1 MKVGDMIKFGPK
13 DNVVGIGLILDV
25 KDDNNI
31 KVHMNWIC
39 SDMKWRDTVH
49 AWSSK
54 YIKGASEVVSK

>member
-13 DNVVGIGLILDV
+13 DNVIGIGLILGI
-25 KDDNNI
+25 KDADSV
-31 KVHMNWIC
+31 KVHMNWIN

-49 AWSSK
+49 TWSSK